1 MDFSRHCNSTSHKEA
16 VRHHEEQLMHN
27 TIVEE
32 DLHQSKETQKQQA
45 DEDQAKAKQLAKGK
59 KHTQKRKYTEELVEI
74 NPGQTTREM
83 EVKQKKQED
92 QVRVQQ
98 TDVEPPQE
106 MTAVG
111 AEEKSQEGG
120 TTEEK
125 QGQGKMRVD
134 SPDQA
139 GGTEGNSSQ
148 DSEIGDAIAAKLKKA
163 LLNVIVDLEDHVTES
178 RELQG
183 LGIDE
188 GQSLLLEQFEKQV
201 KQRVIADM
209 TVLIRE
215 TWLRKTQKLPEKKE
229 EEEERPAPLLTAEE
243 TGSTRPGSPHQEI
256 DRLKVSFETNF

>member
-59 KHTQKRKYTEELVEI
+59 KEKQKRKYTEELVEI

-125 QGQGKMRVD
+125 QGPGTMRVD
-134 SPDQA
+134 RPDQA

-163 LLNVIVDLEDHVTES
+163 LLNVLNGGNSIQCSLITKSSCLCPLLYWGKGVYTIPTV
-178 RELQG
+178 QPAQK
-183 LGIDE
+183 
-188 GQSLLLEQFEKQV
+188 QSPCEVFSVCLLL
-201 KQRVIADM
+201 
-209 TVLIRE
+209 L
-215 TWLRKTQKLPEKKE
+215 
-229 EEEERPAPLLTAEE
+229 
-243 TGSTRPGSPHQEI
+243 
-256 DRLKVSFETNF
+256 